1 MAKGRDRPRKEPKR
15 KKAAKAHPAATG
27 PIAPSYQPPMRP
39 VEVIKPKRKEREPE
53 PERDAEPGATDD
65 E

>member
-15 KKAAKAHPAATG
+15 KPKDKGPKAPPAST
-27 PIAPSYQPPMRP
+27 PSYEPPAS
-39 VEVIKPKRKEREPE
+39 VEVIKPRRKEREQP
-53 PERDAEPGATDD
+53 RDE